1 MTIFDDPQIIK
12 EAQQH
17 ALSEYPKESVGAI
30 INGAYVPLINEA
42 TEPTSHFETKFDPLF
57 QALIHSHPDESP
69 APSAHDMC
77 QQQATALPWAIL
89 SVTQEHAGQLEWFG
103 DQAPIQ
109 PYLGRTFLSGMRD
122 CWCLVRDWYRKEKG
136 IVLDNLPRGATWA
149 KERIELISAKTI
161 QDTGLYPI
169 SFNELRE
176 GDIIAARIG
185 SAIVNHT
192 AIYVGRGLVLH
203 HPSNALSCKT
213 PIAPWQR
220 FIRFCLR
227 HKNG

>member
-12 EAQQH
+12 DAQQH
-17 ALSEYPKESVGAI
+17 ALEEYPKESVGAVI
-30 INGAYVPLINEA
+30 ANKYVRLINEA
-42 TEPTSHFETKFDPLF
+42 ADSTAHFETKFETTY

-69 APSAHDMC
+69 APSAHDMR

-89 SVTQEHAGQLEWFG
+89 SVTQETAGKLEWFG
-103 DQAPIQ
+103 DQTPIQ

-136 IVLDNLPRGATWA
+136 IILDNLPRSPTWA
-149 KERIELISAKTI
+149 KEQVELISAKTI
-161 QDTGLYPI
+161 QDTGLYQI
-169 SFNELRE
+169 SVNELQV
-176 GDIIAARIG
+176 GDVVAARIG
-185 SAIVNHT
+185 ARIVNHT

-203 HPSNALSCKT
+203 HPSNGLSCHT

-220 FIRFCLR
+220 FVRYYLR
-227 HKNG
+227 HKST